1 MTDGTLASS
10 EQLDNLKKTGI
21 ERTQVGAAFV
31 EISVELAATGASGA
45 GGAGGGIRTLALAA
59 EEAVA
64 AAVR

>member
-1 MTDGTLASS
+1 M
-10 EQLDNLKKTGI
+10 
-21 ERTQVGAAFV
+21 GAAFV

-59 EEAVA
+59 EEAAA